1 MQFSIQALVLATIA
15 LDCAVAQ
22 PAHNRHQHKH
32 RRSLEEVVEK
42 RVDYAALDW
51 TSICANGACG
61 SKPSAAPVVAG
72 EKFAPVNTPTNP
84 TSSASGPGPTSTAAP
99 ASGGDG
105 SCSDLADVWT
115 TGDNSASVG
124 KTAPQAG
131 QTWSELVSGGSKE
144 KRATYAQDTYVGNVC
159 PSSIYGRN
167 MAPLKSCDNPNKDPY
182 TLKFVNSG
190 GDRNFL
196 LWNKIGSDCKTMNGG
211 QSNAFFK
218 FSLKAQQ
225 SAMFAIAPNSQIGFS
240 LDCGRDKGS
249 NGPFCNIGEANI
261 VPLDQTTGKPA
272 SSAYDVSYVTVE
284 DYKQQ
289 GKTPTEVPMSIV
301 AEGSPG
307 GVPYSVSDA
316 THCNFWQPSSSK
328 PNFPSTQSDPGAKCN
343 VISPPNDPTA
353 EFHLVATFS

>member
-72 EKFAPVNTPTNP
+72 EKFAPANTLANP
-84 TSSASGPGPTSTAAP
+84 TSSASGPGPKSTAAP

-105 SCSDLADVWT
+105 SCSNLADVWT
-115 TGDNSASVG
+115 TGDNSGSVG

-131 QTWSELVSGGSKE
+131 QTWSELLSGGSKE
-144 KRATYAQDTYVGNVC
+144 KRATYAQDTSVGNVC
-159 PSSIYGRN
+159 PGGIYGRS
-167 MAPLKSCDNPNKDPY
+167 MAPLKSCDNPNKYPY

-190 GDRNFL
+190 APRSFL
-196 LWNKIGSDCKTMNGG
+196 LWNKIGSDCTSMNGFE
-211 QSNAFFK
+211 SNAFFK
-218 FSLKAQQ
+218 FALKSQQ
-225 SAMFAIAPNSQIGFS
+225 SAMFAFAKDVHIGFG

-249 NGPFCNIGEANI
+249 GGLLCNIGEANI
-261 VPLDQTTGKPA
+261 VPKNDTNQDGP
-272 SSAYDVSYVTVE
+272 SSYDVSYVTYE
-284 DYKQQ
+284 DYKAQ
-289 GKTPTEVPMSIV
+289 GSNPTESPISIV
-301 AEGSPG
+301 AEGTSG
-307 GVPYSVSDA
+307 GLPYSVSDA
-316 THCNFWQPSSSK
+316 THCNFWQPTSSK
-328 PNFPSTQSDPGAKCN
+328 ANFVSTQGDPGAKCT
-343 VISPPNDPTA
+343 VIPPLDDPAA